1 MEQLHDQMEL
11 LNAFPLLIFLSWWWM
26 SPEKTASVRLI
37 EAMTVKQIFKQTEKF
52 EETAI
57 GFYLKISGQ

>member
-1 MEQLHDQMEL
+1 MIKWNFLTL
-11 LNAFPLLIFLSWWWM
+11 FLSWWWM
-26 SPEKTASVRLI
+26 SPKKTASVRLI
-37 EAMTVKQIFKQTEKF
+37 EAMTVKQIFKQKEKF